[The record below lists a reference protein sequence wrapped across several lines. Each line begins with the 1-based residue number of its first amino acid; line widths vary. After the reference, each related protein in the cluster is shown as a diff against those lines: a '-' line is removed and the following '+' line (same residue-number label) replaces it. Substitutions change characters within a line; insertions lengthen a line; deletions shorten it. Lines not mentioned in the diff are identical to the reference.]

1 MPAEN
6 NPAAALREAATTA
19 GAAAG
24 ATARPGPVDDRSA
37 VCVLVGDL
45 DIETLPP
52 AEQALDEALRASP
65 LVLVVDLE
73 QVGFCDSSGLN
84 LLLKARMSAKSAGA
98 ELRLAAASPTVLRL
112 LELTGA
118 DTVFPLHPTVG
129 AALAAPR

>member
-1 MPAEN
+1 MQAQN
-6 NPAAALREAATTA
+6 DPAAALREAAS
-19 GAAAG
+19 AAATAAG
-24 ATARPGPVDDRSA
+24 STARLPPVDDRTA

-52 AEQALDEALRASP
+52 AEQALDEALRTRP

-84 LLLKARMSAKSAGA
+84 LLLKARMSARSAGA

-118 DTVFPLHPTVG
+118 DTVFLLHPTV
-129 AALAAPR
+129 ADALAAPR

>member
-1 MPAEN
+1 MPAQN
-6 NPAAALREAATTA
+6 DPAAALREAATTA
-19 GAAAG
+19 GS
-24 ATARPGPVDDRSA
+24 TARLQPVDDRTA

-52 AEQALDEALRASP
+52 AEQALDEALRARP
-65 LVLVVDLE
+65 QVLVVDLE

-84 LLLKARMSAKSAGA
+84 LLLKARMGAIAAGA

-118 DTVFPLHPTVG
+118 DTVFRLHPTVG
-129 AALAAPR
+129 DAVAAPR

>member
-1 MPAEN
+1 MP
-6 NPAAALREAATTA
+6 
-19 GAAAG
+19 
-24 ATARPGPVDDRSA
+24 PVDDRSA

-52 AEQALDEALRASP
+52 AEQALDEALRTRP
-65 LVLVVDLE
+65 RVLVVDLE

-84 LLLKARMSAKSAGA
+84 LLLKARMGATAAGA

-118 DTVFPLHPTVG
+118 DTVFALHPSVG
-129 AALAAPR
+129 DALAAPR

>member
-6 NPAAALREAATTA
+6 DPAAALREAATTA
-19 GAAAG
+19 GSI
-24 ATARPGPVDDRSA
+24 ARPRPADNRTA

-52 AEQALDEALRASP
+52 AEQALDEALRTGP

-129 AALAAPR
+129 DALAAPR

>member
-1 MPAEN
+1 MPTQN
-6 NPAAALREAATTA
+6 DPATAPREAA
-19 GAAAG
+19 AAAG
-24 ATARPGPVDDRSA
+24 STAPLPPVDDRSA

-52 AEQALDEALRASP
+52 AEQALDEALRTRP
-65 LVLVVDLE
+65 RVLVVDLE

-84 LLLKARMSAKSAGA
+84 LLLKARMGATAAGA

-118 DTVFPLHPTVG
+118 DTVFALHPSVG
-129 AALAAPR
+129 DALAAPR

>member
-1 MPAEN
+1 MPTQN
-6 NPAAALREAATTA
+6 DPAAAQ
-19 GAAAG
+19 GAAATATG
-24 ATARPGPVDDRSA
+24 TTARPQPVDDRTA

-52 AEQALDEALRASP
+52 AEQALDEALRTGP
-65 LVLVVDLE
+65 RILVVDLG

-84 LLLKARMSAKSAGA
+84 LLLKARMSATAAGA

-118 DTVFPLHPTVG
+118 DTVFQLHPTVG
-129 AALAAPR
+129 DALAVPR

>member
-1 MPAEN
+1 MPIQN
-6 NPAAALREAATTA
+6 DPGT
-19 GAAAG
+19 AAAG
-24 ATARPGPVDDRSA
+24 APAARPQPVDDGAA

-52 AEQALDEALRASP
+52 AEQALDEALRTRPS
-65 LVLVVDLE
+65 VLVVDLE

-84 LLLKARMSAKSAGA
+84 LLLKTRLSATAAGA

-118 DTVFPLHPTVG
+118 DTVFRLHPSV
-129 AALAAPR
+129 ADALAAPR

>member
-1 MPAEN
+1 MPIQN
-6 NPAAALREAATTA
+6 DPAAAPREAAV
-19 GAAAG
+19 AAT
-24 ATARPGPVDDRSA
+24 ATARPQPVDDRAA

-52 AEQALDEALRASP
+52 AEQALDEALRTRP
-65 LVLVVDLE
+65 QVLVVDLE

-84 LLLKARMSAKSAGA
+84 LLLKARLSATAAGA

-118 DTVFPLHPTVG
+118 DTVFALHPSVG
-129 AALAAPR
+129 DALAAPR